1 MSKTIR
7 KITIR
12 ALWGNDDAVSTIKI
26 SPRQWKKIQASE
38 EFEKG
43 GWAYYEGRRF
53 SVGWYFNNRNV
64 TIYADDQELIL
75 KDPIENLYLD

>member
-1 MSKTIR
+1 MSKTSR

-53 SVGWYFNNRNV
+53 SVGWMFKDRKV
-64 TIYADDQELIL
+64 TISGGDMECIID
-75 KDPIENLYLD
+75 DPIENLYVD